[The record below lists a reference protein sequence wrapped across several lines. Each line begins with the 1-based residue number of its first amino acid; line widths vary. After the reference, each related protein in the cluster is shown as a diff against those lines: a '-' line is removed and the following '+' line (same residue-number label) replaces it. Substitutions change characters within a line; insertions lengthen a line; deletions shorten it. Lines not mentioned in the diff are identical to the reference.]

1 MLNRYS
7 RMVKIAS
14 DVYKRQVILT
24 MPIPTAK
31 KVMIITR
38 VSVKTV
44 ITPMMAAIME
54 VD

>member
-7 RMVKIAS
+7 RMVKIA
-14 DVYKRQVILT
+14 VKEAIVMVILT